1 MKLLVIR
8 GLPAS
13 GKSTLAKK
21 LTEEDKTYIRV
32 NKDDIRRMLNT
43 EGGAKENF
51 VIEIRDSIIV
61 HALKSGLNVV
71 SDDTNLHP
79 KHLERFTDL
88 AKEYG
93 AEVVIKDM
101 DISVEECI
109 RRDHGREY
117 SVGPMVIR
125 GMYNKYLKEEYDG

>member
-13 GKSTLAKK
+13 GKSTLAKII
-21 LTEEDKTYIRV
+21 TEEDKSYVRV
-32 NKDDIRRMLNT
+32 NKDDIRRMLST

-51 VIEIRDSIIV
+51 VIKIRDSIIV
-61 HALKSGLNVV
+61 HALKSGMNVV

-79 KHLERFTDL
+79 RHLERFMDL
-88 AKEYG
+88 AKEHG

-101 DISVEECI
+101 NVPVDECI
-109 RRDHGREY
+109 RRDKEREH

-125 GMYNKYLKEEYDG
+125 GMYNKYLRDGNVN